1 MNKQYYVYILTN
13 PSYTALYTGIT
24 SDLTRR
30 VYEHKGKT
38 IRGFTT
44 KYSTNKLVYYEV
56 FNDAESAIYR
66 EKQIKAGSRRNKI
79 KLIEGMNPEWRDLSL
94 EF

>member
-13 PSYTALYTGIT
+13 PSYTTLYTGIT

-44 KYSTNKLVYYEV
+44 KYNVYKLVYYEV
-56 FNDAESAIYR
+56 YDNADSAILR

-79 KLIEGMNPEWRDLSL
+79 DLIEKMNPEWYDLSA